1 MVPVM
6 LTSNISHKSY
16 YACMTDSKYW
26 IINLKLVKVKN
37 KKKTVATSQ
46 LETDVLSGFF
56 R

>member
-26 IINLKLVKVKN
+26 NINLKLLKVKN
-37 KKKTVATSQ
+37 KKKKLLQRASLKLTS
-46 LETDVLSGFF
+46 
-56 R
+56 